1 MSFIELLFYRIYRLP
16 YITVFLLILGAV
28 LLWAILSVTLGKK
41 YPKSWK
47 AVNAALLVILLLAIL
62 YYTLL
67 RRTPEAEKQLALKPF
82 ASLEAARLVDEI
94 YRSLTMNILLF
105 FPIGLFLP
113 QLLPGKWKPWQKML
127 VTVAAGLVFSAG
139 IETIQYLYKLGDAET
154 DDTITNV
161 IGTAL
166 GSVHILFAAGISRFV
181 KKKKAE

>member
-1 MSFIELLFYRIYRLP
+1 MSFIEQLFYRIYRLP
-16 YITVFLLILGAV
+16 YLTVLLLIVCAV
-28 LLWAILSVTLGKK
+28 LLWAALTAAVGKK

-47 AVNAALLVILLLAIL
+47 TVNAVLLLILLLAIL
-62 YYTLL
+62 HYTLL
-67 RRTPEAEKQLALKPF
+67 RRTPDAGKQLVLKPF
-82 ASLEAARLVDEI
+82 ASLKAAKLVDEI
-94 YRSLTMNILLF
+94 YRSLTMNTLLF

-127 VTVAAGLVFSAG
+127 VTVLAGLLFSAG

-161 IGTAL
+161 IGTAIGTL
-166 GSVHILFAAGISRFV
+166 HVFLAPGITRFV